1 MLSWVLSLASALCS
15 EEHFSSP
22 AMRDLTSHRSM
33 KLKAAL
39 FAAIGLL
46 SGCLLWISI
55 PTFKS
60 AVLLILCIWAF
71 CRLYYFAFYV
81 IERYIDPGFR
91 FSGLIDA
98 LRYLLRTKDKGSSNA
113 SVPPT
118 RKL

>member
-1 MLSWVLSLASALCS
+1 
-15 EEHFSSP
+15 
-22 AMRDLTSHRSM
+22 MRDLTSHRSM

-91 FSGLIDA
+91 FSGVFDA
-98 LRYLLRTKDKGSSNA
+98 MRYLLRTKNKQENEEPAPPSRRKSS
-113 SVPPT
+113 
-118 RKL
+118 

>member
-1 MLSWVLSLASALCS
+1 
-15 EEHFSSP
+15 
-22 AMRDLTSHRSM
+22 MRDLTSHRSM

-39 FAAIGLL
+39 FAGIGLL

-91 FSGLIDA
+91 FSGVFDA
-98 LRYLLRTKDKGSSNA
+98 MRYLLRAKNKQENQTPA
-113 SVPPT
+113 PPPR
-118 RKL
+118 RKSP

>member
-1 MLSWVLSLASALCS
+1 
-15 EEHFSSP
+15 
-22 AMRDLTSHRSM
+22 MRDLTSHRSM

-39 FAAIGLL
+39 FAGIGLL

-60 AVLLILCIWAF
+60 AVLLILCVWAF

-91 FSGLIDA
+91 FSGIFDA
-98 LRYLLRTKDKGSSNA
+98 LRYLLRARNKQEREAPS
-113 SVPPT
+113 PPVT
-118 RKL
+118 RKPS

>member
-1 MLSWVLSLASALCS
+1 
-15 EEHFSSP
+15 
-22 AMRDLTSHRSM
+22 MRDLNSHRSM

-39 FAAIGLL
+39 FAGIGLV

-60 AVLLILCIWAF
+60 LVLLVLCIWAF

-91 FSGLIDA
+91 FSVRNPVLIFSPLPA
-98 LRYLLRTKDKGSSNA
+98 PINRL
-113 SVPPT
+113 
-118 RKL
+118 

>member
-1 MLSWVLSLASALCS
+1 
-15 EEHFSSP
+15 
-22 AMRDLTSHRSM
+22 MRDLTSHRSM

-39 FAAIGLL
+39 FAGIGLL

-60 AVLLILCIWAF
+60 AVLLILCVWAF

-91 FSGLIDA
+91 FSGIFDA
-98 LRYLLRTKDKGSSNA
+98 LRYLLRARNKREREA
-113 SVPPT
+113 PAPPVT
-118 RKL
+118 RKPS